1 MKSRIDQLRL
11 PKWEREQNPMPKDLK
26 QPDLDFIFLSFNLIP
41 IDANGIKAAIAPG
54 AITDIYY
61 RETDDLYVIMLHGGR
76 SYELSHVC
84 MAELEQAIRQRQED
98 TKILTRAG
106 LKEQKRT
113 NYEVDQELVR
123 ELQGLIS
130 PAKLVRQN

>member
-1 MKSRIDQLRL
+1 MNSRIDQLRL
-11 PKWEREQNPMPKDLK
+11 PKWEREQNTMPKNS
-26 QPDLDFIFLSFNLIP
+26 QPDLDFVYLSFNLIP
-41 IDANGIKAAIAPG
+41 INENGIKAAIAPG

-76 SYELSHVC
+76 SYELSPVR
-84 MAELEQAIRQRQED
+84 MVELEQAIRQRQED
-98 TKILTRAG
+98 TKILTRAT

-113 NYEVDQELVR
+113 NYDVDQELMR
-123 ELQGLIS
+123 EIQGLIS

>member
-11 PKWEREQNPMPKDLK
+11 PKWEREKPMPENS

-41 IDANGIKAAIAPG
+41 INANGIKAAIAPG

-61 RETDDLYVIMLHGGR
+61 RETDDLYVVMLHGGR
-76 SYELSHVC
+76 SYELSPVHMVK
-84 MAELEQAIRQRQED
+84 LEQTIRQRQED
-98 TKILTRAG
+98 TKILTRAT

-113 NYEVDQELVR
+113 NYDVDQELMR
-123 ELQGLIS
+123 EIQGLIS